1 MGDEDI
7 DLYADVESE
16 FANENFSAETR
27 DLYDDVLTKTKPED
41 VDPTVK
47 SEPGTGV
54 VPLSTNAQLS
64 KTNYKKHLLLI
75 GNLTWY

>member
-27 DLYDDVLTKTKPED
+27 DLYDDVLTKTKSED
-41 VDPTVK
+41 VKPTVK
-47 SEPGTGV
+47 SETGSV
-54 VPLSTNAQLS
+54 EANAVSVSHLS
-64 KTNYKKHLLLI
+64 KSNQRKHLLLI
-75 GNLTWY
+75 GNLTW